1 MELACCA
8 LLLLLAV
15 ATSAAP
21 HVIWTEFS
29 PNRKVSGVRH
39 ATGYPIEVLEY
50 AWEKYGSALIRAVA
64 HQPTRA
70 SRWCSPVLGIG
81 VYTY

>member
-1 MELACCA
+1 MLLR

-29 PNRKVSGVRH
+29 PNRKASGVRH

-50 AWEKYGSALIRAVA
+50 TWDKCGSALISQGRGCTA
-64 HQPTRA
+64 TCFT
-70 SRWCSPVLGIG
+70 SRSA
-81 VYTY
+81 